1 MDTPASGP
9 SRWVDL
15 LIALG
20 LVVAFISLQV
30 VMALA
35 LVIAVVLLMVVMN
48 YSTEAAM
55 RLAQSGVVAGGA
67 SALTGLLSMGLVW
80 LAVSR
85 AGRRPF
91 RSPTALV
98 PARGWPLW
106 IYPLL
111 ALLLAILFDS
121 VTILLGKPIVPETL
135 LPLFQGLDA
144 VVVMLL
150 ATVAVAPIVEELL
163 FRGVLFGAIERFA
176 PAWFA
181 VVLTALAFGA
191 LHVMTY
197 GLDGYT
203 ILQTL
208 VMGLILGIM
217 DLSLAVFSYNT
228 IANAAQEAARYA
240 ALHPAAATG
249 TCANPTAGI
258 GDAVCRLTA
267 GLHSD
272 QVRYAVTLEQGVA
285 RVAVTYRQPM
295 FSAPLAQVIG
305 HDGVLELSAVART
318 VVGPY

>member
-1 MDTPASGP
+1 MLRSMFGKIAQAAGLRHRRSHRMDRERGQAA
-9 SRWVDL
+9 VEFL
-15 LIALG
+15 L
-20 LVVAFISLQV
+20 
-30 VMALA
+30 
-35 LVIAVVLLMVVMN
+35 VLPV
-48 YSTEAAM
+48 
-55 RLAQSGVVAGGA
+55 
-67 SALTGLLSMGLVW
+67 
-80 LAVSR
+80 
-85 AGRRPF
+85 
-91 RSPTALV
+91 
-98 PARGWPLW
+98 
-106 IYPLL
+106 
-111 ALLLAILFDS
+111 
-121 VTILLGKPIVPETL
+121 
-135 LPLFQGLDA
+135 
-144 VVVMLL
+144 
-150 ATVAVAPIVEELL
+150 
-163 FRGVLFGAIERFA
+163 
-176 PAWFA
+176 
-181 VVLTALAFGA
+181 
-191 LHVMTY
+191 
-197 GLDGYT
+197 
-203 ILQTL
+203 